1 MSNPPV
7 LITLC
12 TYNER
17 ENIAVLVPE
26 LLETMPDSHIL
37 IVDDNS
43 PDGTGRLADEL
54 ASQDTRIRV
63 VHRTGKLGLGSANVA
78 SYRYAIEHGYEFL
91 LNLDA
96 DFSHPP
102 RFARQ
107 IVAAMHNADV
117 AIGSRYV
124 AGGQIL
130 GWTRQR
136 HFMSRLIN
144 FWARFWLGLKTR
156 DNSGSYRC
164 YRVSQ
169 LARIDWSK
177 AVSTGYAFQEEILY
191 RCRRAGCRITEI
203 PITFEDR
210 RYGTT
215 KINKKECLKAVLDI
229 VKLGFQNLRGVSV
242 LYDHEP
248 SVAQTRDSVSPDH
261 PTRDAGTSDVRR
273 TSN

>member
-1 MSNPPV
+1 MSKPKV

-17 ENIAVLVPE
+17 ENIAALAPE
-26 LLETMPDSHIL
+26 LLSIMPDAHLL

-43 PDGTGRLADEL
+43 PDGTGKLADTL
-54 ASQDTRIRV
+54 AAEDARIRV

-78 SYRYAIEHGYEFL
+78 SYAFAIEHGYDFL

-96 DFSHPP
+96 DYSHPP
-102 RFARQ
+102 RFAKQ
-107 IVAAMHNADV
+107 IVDCMPDADV
-117 AIGSRYV
+117 VIGSRYV
-124 AGGQIL
+124 AGGQIQ
-130 GWTRQR
+130 GWTWQR
-136 HFMSRLIN
+136 HLMSRLIN
-144 FWARFWLGLKTR
+144 FWARFWLSLKTR

-191 RCRRAGCRITEI
+191 RCRRAGCRIREI

-215 KINKKECLKAVLDI
+215 KINKKECLKAVFDI
-229 VKLGFQNLRGVSV
+229 FKLGLQNLRGVSV
-242 LYDHEP
+242 LYDE
-248 SVAQTRDSVSPDH
+248 DSVMTKIP
-261 PTRDAGTSDVRR
+261 
-273 TSN
+273 